1 MAPASVD
8 DLFARGA
15 ESAATAIA
23 DITPAAARAAYDAQ
37 SFALTAKSNALAA
50 TLDLLASDSPPV
62 LGDDATRG
70 EAAELAARAL

>member
-1 MAPASVD
+1 MTFLRAS
-8 DLFARGA
+8 A

-37 SFALTAKSNALAA
+37 SSALTAKANAIAV
-50 TLDLLASDSPPV
+50 TLDLLARDPPPV